1 MFKPSLIVVFIL
13 CFVIM
18 SLAIYFYGRRK
29 NDRSKQKVY
38 VARAIEGCRFDE
50 STRIRLTK
58 VIEQE
63 ETK

>member
-38 VARAIEGCRFDE
+38 VARAIEGCRCDK
-50 STRIRLTK
+50 SAITRLTK

>member
-1 MFKPSLIVVFIL
+1 MFTPSLIVVFIL

-38 VARAIEGCRFDE
+38 VARAIEGCRCDK
-50 STRIRLTK
+50 STITRLTK